1 MQTLLRSFT
10 LFAALVGVITITG
23 LPAAPAQVKDKKD
36 DKAKADPSA
45 EEAGTVEVYKAK
57 DGWRFRIKSA
67 GGKSLAIGTV
77 GFEKK
82 EDALKTLDAI
92 KATLAKGKVIEMKE
106 DKK

>member
-10 LFAALVGVITITG
+10 LFAALVGVTTITG

-36 DKAKADPSA
+36 DKADPKA

-57 DGWRFRIKSA
+57 DGWRFRIKGA